1 MSRLARPGGVLSALR
16 GLAGL
21 AAGLLSALVLAGCGE
36 AARLDSLADQGR
48 GQVVE
53 VMSGDS
59 VRLDSGDVVKL
70 AGITAPRWD
79 QPGGE
84 AARQALAGLTLG
96 QTVELLSAGAREDPF
111 GRRLAQLR
119 RVKGRTWVQ
128 GKLLEDGAV
137 RVRTFADSRAL
148 AGLMLA
154 HEARARQGRRGLWA
168 GKDWQVRLPAEAL
181 AGPPGFV
188 LVEGQVM
195 SSWLEADGRRL
206 DLGSGL
212 VLALPARSLGDFDSA
227 GLAPASLQGRL
238 LRVRGYL
245 GRDGEMRID
254 HPEAIEVLRD
264 G

>member
-1 MSRLARPGGVLSALR
+1 LSRVGRPGGVLSALR

-21 AAGLLSALVLAGCGE
+21 AAGLFAALVLAGCGE

-59 VRLDSGDVVKL
+59 LRLDSGEVVKL

-96 QTVELLSAGAREDPF
+96 QPVELLSAGAREDPF
-111 GRRLAQLR
+111 GRRLAHLR

-128 GKLLEDGAV
+128 GRLLEDGAV
-137 RVRTFADSRAL
+137 RVRTFTDSRAL

-168 GKDWQVRLPAEAL
+168 GKDWQVRLPAEAV
-181 AGPPGFV
+181 AGPPGFL
-188 LVEGQVM
+188 LVEGRVK
-195 SSWLEADGRRL
+195 SGWLETDGRRL

-227 GLAPASLQGRL
+227 GLAPTSLQGRL

-254 HPEAIEVLRD
+254 HPEAIELLKGR
-264 G
+264 

>member
-1 MSRLARPGGVLSALR
+1 MSRLARPGR
-16 GLAGL
+16 GLPALSRRAGL
-21 AAGLLSALVLAGCGE
+21 TLALLSALALAGCGE

-53 VMSGDS
+53 VISGDS

-96 QTVELLSAGAREDPF
+96 QTVELLSAGSREDPF
-111 GRRLAQLR
+111 GRRMAHLR

-128 GKLLEDGAV
+128 GRLLEDGAV

-168 GKDWQVRLPAEAL
+168 DRGYQVRLPAEAL

-188 LVEGQVM
+188 LVEGRVK
-195 SSWLEADGRRL
+195 SGWLESDGRRL

>member
-1 MSRLARPGGVLSALR
+1 MSQAARPGGVWSALR
-16 GLAGL
+16 NLTGL
-21 AAGLLSALVLAGCGE
+21 AAGLFSVLALAGCGDD
-36 AARLDSLADQGR
+36 ARLDSLADQGR
-48 GQVVE
+48 GRVVE

-59 VRLDSGDVVKL
+59 VRLDSGDVVRL

-96 QTVELLSAGAREDPF
+96 QTVELLSAGAKEDPF
-111 GRRLAQLR
+111 GRRLAHLR
-119 RVKGRTWVQ
+119 RLKGRTWVQ
-128 GKLLEDGAV
+128 GRLLEDGAV

-148 AGLMLA
+148 AGQMLA

-168 GKDWQVRLPAEAL
+168 GSSYQVRLPAEAV

-188 LVEGQVM
+188 LVEGRVRAG
-195 SSWLEADGRRL
+195 WREADGRRL
-206 DLGSGL
+206 DLGSAL

-227 GLAPASLQGRL
+227 GLAPTGLQGRH

-254 HPEAIEVLRD
+254 HPEAIEILKD
-264 G
+264 S

>member
-1 MSRLARPGGVLSALR
+1 MSALR

-84 AARQALAGLTLG
+84 ASRQALASLTLG
-96 QTVELLSAGAREDPF
+96 QTVELLSAGSREDPF
-111 GRRLAQLR
+111 GRRLAHLR

-128 GKLLEDGAV
+128 GRLLEDGVV

-168 GKDWQVRLPAEAL
+168 DRGYQVRLPAEAL

-188 LVEGQVM
+188 LVEGRVK